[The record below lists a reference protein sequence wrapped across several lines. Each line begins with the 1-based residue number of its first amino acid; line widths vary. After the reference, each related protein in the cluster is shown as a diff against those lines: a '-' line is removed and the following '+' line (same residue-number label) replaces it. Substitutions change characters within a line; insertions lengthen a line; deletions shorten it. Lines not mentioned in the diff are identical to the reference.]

1 MRGPKNLYDFL
12 DKAWRH
18 LAGGVSDSR
27 SPERYT
33 AVAKVAANGT
43 PRGADS
49 RAARSG
55 PI

>member
-1 MRGPKNLYDFL
+1 MRGPKNLYGFF

-33 AVAKVAANGT
+33 AVAKVVENGT

>member
-18 LAGGVSDSR
+18 LAVGVSDSR